1 MSQLLFPADETPQA
15 RYDAM
20 GPALVVICLFAVIM
34 IILSLVL
41 SLRSQ
46 RRKNTGLLVLV
57 YIATVLVCACAMFCA
72 TRYRQ
77 AGNDLYSDALL
88 SSSDPAST
96 AGTQP
101 TQTSQPTEA
110 TVPPTTVPATEP
122 LPSYDAAYTEDSDPA
137 NWNIR
142 WEIMADGQIV
152 DSYTRPEE
160 ISFGRSGDYF
170 ALPGICT
177 FRGNNYRSDPSYG
190 LATVS
195 QETLTT
201 AWEKGT
207 GSLSKWTGSGWTG
220 QPLIVRWD
228 DQTKAN
234 MTNMYPEKQAKEDL
248 VEVVYATLDG
258 HVYFYDLDD
267 GSYTRDP
274 IDLGM
279 PFKGSGALDPR
290 GYPLLYVGAG
300 DSVNGVSPKI
310 FIVSLIDGT
319 VLYEKSGYDS
329 FATRT
334 WCAFDSSPLVDGET
348 DTLIWPGESGVLYT
362 YKLNTSYDPAAGT
375 ISVSP
380 DEPVKTRYAT
390 SRSNGSTYWVGY
402 ENSCVIVDRY
412 LYVAENG
419 GMFFCIDL
427 NTMELVWAQDTKDDN
442 NSTPVF
448 EWDAETGEGYI
459 YTAPS
464 LHWTAKDSSGTVTIY
479 KLNAK
484 TGEIVWEVTRECNTI
499 SGVSGGV
506 QASPLLGRAGTEL
519 EGLIIY
525 PIARTPSNYNGVLL
539 ALDTKTGEI
548 QWELSMSSYAWSSPN
563 AFYTA
568 EGKAYVVICDS
579 VGKVFL
585 ISGADGQIL
594 DTLSVGA
601 NVEASPA
608 IYENTLVVGTRGQR
622 VYGLRIG

>member
-1 MSQLLFPADETPQA
+1 MKHLLYLSADTAQA

-20 GPALVVICLFAVIM
+20 GPALIVIGIFAAVMVV
-34 IILSLVL
+34 LSLVL
-41 SLRSQ
+41 SLRPR
-46 RRKNTGLLVLV
+46 RRKNAGLLALV

-77 AGNDLYSDALL
+77 AGDDLHPDPQLSGSTP
-88 SSSDPAST
+88 SSSE
-96 AGTQP
+96 
-101 TQTSQPTEA
+101 TQTPQPSES
-110 TVPPTTVPATEP
+110 TVPPTTAAPTEP
-122 LPSYDAAYTEDSDPA
+122 LPSFDAAFTANSDPA
-137 NWNIR
+137 NWGLK
-142 WEIMADGQIV
+142 WEIMAGGEAV
-152 DSYTRPEE
+152 ENYNRPEP
-160 ISFGRSGDYF
+160 ISFGRPGDYF

-195 QETLTT
+195 QEKLTA
-201 AWEKGT
+201 AWDKGT
-207 GSLSKWTGSGWTG
+207 NSLGKWTGSGWTG

-228 DQTKAN
+228 AQAKAH

-258 HVYFYDLDD
+258 RVYFFDLDD

-274 IDLGM
+274 VKLGM
-279 PFKGSGALDPR
+279 PFKGAGALDPR

-300 DSVNGVSPKI
+300 DRVNGVSPKI
-310 FIVSLIDGT
+310 YIVSLLDGS
-319 VLYEKSGYDS
+319 VLFEKSGSDS
-329 FATRT
+329 FATRS
-334 WCAFDSSPLVDGET
+334 WCAFDSSPLVDAET

-362 YKLNTSYDPAAGT
+362 YKLNSHYDPVAGT
-375 ISVSP
+375 VSVAP

-390 SRSNGSTYWVGY
+390 NRSNGNTYWVGY

-419 GMFFCIDL
+419 GMFYCIDL
-427 NTMELVWAQDTKDDN
+427 NTMKLVWAQDTKDDN

-448 EWDAETGEGYI
+448 EWDKDAGEGYI

-464 LHWTAKDSSGTVTIY
+464 LHWTAKNSHGTVTIY

-484 TGEIVWEVTRECNTI
+484 TGEIVWELTRECNTV

-506 QASPLLGRAGTEL
+506 QASPLLGRPGTEL

-525 PIARTPSNYNGVLL
+525 PIARTPNTYDGVLL
-539 ALDTKTGEI
+539 ALDTKTG
-548 QWELSMSSYAWSSPN
+548 QVKWELAMPSYAWSSPN

-579 VGKVFL
+579 AGKVML
-585 ISGADGQIL
+585 ISGKNGQIL
-594 DTLSVGA
+594 DTISVGS

-608 IYENTLVVGTRGQR
+608 IFENTMVVGTRGQKI
-622 VYGLRIG
+622 YGIRIG